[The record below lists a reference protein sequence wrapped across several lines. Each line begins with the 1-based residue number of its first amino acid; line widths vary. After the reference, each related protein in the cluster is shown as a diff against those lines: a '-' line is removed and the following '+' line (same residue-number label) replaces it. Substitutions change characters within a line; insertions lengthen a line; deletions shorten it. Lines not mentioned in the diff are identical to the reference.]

1 VPTVTGLRADRRGR
15 VAVDLDGAPWRTLPV
30 DVVARAGLAEGRA
43 LDRPLLRLLRQELRR
58 AEALAVAGR
67 ALRRQDLS
75 ERGIAERLARASV
88 APAAVEESLA
98 VLSRVGLV
106 DDSRFAR
113 TRAASL
119 AERGYGDAAIRHD
132 LERHGLET
140 EPIREALESL
150 DSEDV
155 RAQRLVERRGPGPRT
170 ARYLAGKGFG
180 EEAVEA
186 AAGVDFAPDP

>member
-1 VPTVTGLRADRRGR
+1 MGRRSKRIGGKLVCSVFFFSSR
-15 VAVDLDGAPWRTLPV
+15 RRHTRYWRDWSSDVCSSDL
-30 DVVARAGLAEGRA
+30 
-43 LDRPLLRLLRQELRR
+43 LRR

-98 VLSRVGLV
+98 VLSRAGLV

-113 TRAASL
+113 TRATSL

-132 LERHGLET
+132 LER
-140 EPIREALESL
+140 
-150 DSEDV
+150 
-155 RAQRLVERRGPGPRT
+155 PG
-170 ARYLAGKGFG
+170 G
-180 EEAVEA
+180 E
-186 AAGVDFAPDP
+186 